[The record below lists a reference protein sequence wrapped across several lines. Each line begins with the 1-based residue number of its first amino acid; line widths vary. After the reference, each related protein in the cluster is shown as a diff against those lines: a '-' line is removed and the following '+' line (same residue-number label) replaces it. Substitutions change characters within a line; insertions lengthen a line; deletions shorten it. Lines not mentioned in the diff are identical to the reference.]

1 MMSSAVMEVPT
12 DKPFTEGRARFY
24 FRDVLLGIEYC
35 KSHPRLC
42 ICKNTFETLRMWG
55 SFILNSLVHYHKIIH
70 RDIKPSNLLLGDDG
84 HVKIADF
91 GVSKEFEGADA
102 LLSCTAGTPAFMA
115 PEMINEEAQGFSGK
129 VSRQVRAEK
138 KQSEVWEMSSPCV
151 FVGQALDVWAMGVT
165 LYCFVFGRV
174 SKKKKGTKCMF
185 GKSPAS
191 FDSFFFVS
199 LNSVPSTT
207 NTSSLCTTRSRT
219 KAWSFPRRK
228 QTRRGHICWIHFQL
242 TPDQQKWAMWRHV
255 EQQKCNF
262 PPRPVITK
270 DLEELIERMLDK
282 NPETRITVPEIK
294 VASYTCVYVCIAL
307 LVYWCCLIT
316 IFLWV

>member
-12 DKPFTEGRARFY
+12 DKPFTEGQARFY

-91 GVSKEFEGADA
+91 GVSKEFEGTDA

-174 SKKKKGTKCMF
+174 SKKKEQNACLVKVQHHLT
-185 GKSPAS
+185 A
-191 FDSFFFVS
+191 FFFLCPWTVS
-199 LNSVPSTT
+199 L
-207 NTSSLCTTRSRT
+207 L
-219 KAWSFPRRK
+219 RRIRRLSA
-228 QTRRGHICWIHFQL
+228 QQDQEQRRGVSRDVSKRAEATFAGFIFNL
-242 TPDQQKWAMWRHV
+242 PPDQQKWAMWRHV